1 VKAFIDDSA
10 LKSEG
15 DVELSAQ
22 SAPTI
27 SAFTFAGALTAQGF
41 GHGGG
46 GFAGP
51 GAGATPG
58 HKISTTRSALVE
70 ADSEVEAD
78 GSIGLTATDSPFI
91 TANAGGFGLSL
102 TAQGAELNVAIGASF
117 SENQITDNVRA
128 AIEAST
134 VTAGENLELTANS
147 DAARIHALTIGASLN
162 VDIGNSGGVLF
173 SGAGGVSANIIQNS
187 VEAMVEEGS
196 VVTTTNG
203 EVALSATDGSTID
216 AQAWGFGFSFT
227 VRQNA
232 SVSMGFGI
240 TLNTIGNVV
249 QSQVDDATVSAGEG
263 VSLKASSVPT
273 ITSLEVA
280 AAISVNFNSKNVSAA
295 V

>member
-1 VKAFIDDSA
+1 
-10 LKSEG
+10 
-15 DVELSAQ
+15 
-22 SAPTI
+22 
-27 SAFTFAGALTAQGF
+27 
-41 GHGGG
+41 
-46 GFAGP
+46 
-51 GAGATPG
+51 
-58 HKISTTRSALVE
+58 
-70 ADSEVEAD
+70 
-78 GSIGLTATDSPFI
+78 
-91 TANAGGFGLSL
+91 
-102 TAQGAELNVAIGASF
+102 
-117 SENQITDNVRA
+117 
-128 AIEAST
+128 
-134 VTAGENLELTANS
+134 
-147 DAARIHALTIGASLN
+147 

-203 EVALSATDGSTID
+203 EVALSATDDSTID

-280 AAISVNFNSKNVSAA
+280 AAISVNFNSKNVSGAVAAAGAGGKNVISNTIEASITGDSSVTTHNAGAVEIEATDDANIAATATAISAA
-295 V
+295 VATSAEFAVAVSLSGTFAEKHNFHPVQAII